1 MRLTLRAVHQGLS
14 ATPPPCQLYDMWKGE
29 EFQTQFWYFL
39 HALDPAVYPVTL
51 SRVVWP

>member
-1 MRLTLRAVHQGLS
+1 MRLPLMAVPRGLS

-39 HALDPAVYPVTL
+39 HARDPEVSPVTL
-51 SRVVWP
+51 SRGVWA